1 MNTFNA
7 YFAKELPRINGA
19 LDAVDLP
26 GPVRP
31 IARHILQAGGK
42 RLRPL
47 LTVLVARLCGYAAND
62 IYRLAVT
69 MEMLHAA
76 TLLHDDVLDSATHRR
91 GEPAAHTLF
100 DMSSVIL
107 AGDALLAQAN
117 AQIAAFG
124 DTRLSLCFSE
134 ATSHTAAGEI
144 LEIAAK
150 GKAETSAAEYET
162 IVRGKTAWLIRA
174 SCELGALRAKADA
187 AHTEAAAG
195 YGENL
200 GMAFQVVDDALDCAP
215 QSVTGK
221 PSGGDVREGKMTLP
235 LRLYRASL
243 DKTEQAVFD
252 KNFTDG
258 LMTEDD
264 VQAIV
269 ERLRNA
275 GYDMQA
281 RDAANAYLEA
291 AQAALRRLPDKPERE
306 VLSTLCAYVSNREK

>member
-117 AQIAAFG
+117 AHACRIW
-124 DTRLSLCFSE
+124 RY
-134 ATSHTAAGEI
+134 AT
-144 LEIAAK
+144 
-150 GKAETSAAEYET
+150 
-162 IVRGKTAWLIRA
+162 
-174 SCELGALRAKADA
+174 
-187 AHTEAAAG
+187 
-195 YGENL
+195 
-200 GMAFQVVDDALDCAP
+200 QP
-215 QSVTGK
+215 
-221 PSGGDVREGKMTLP
+221 
-235 LRLYRASL
+235 
-243 DKTEQAVFD
+243 VF
-252 KNFTDG
+252 F
-258 LMTEDD
+258 
-264 VQAIV
+264 
-269 ERLRNA
+269 
-275 GYDMQA
+275 
-281 RDAANAYLEA
+281 
-291 AQAALRRLPDKPERE
+291 
-306 VLSTLCAYVSNREK
+306 